1 MSYKVLIIGA
11 GAVGVAMAASL
22 SEEGM
27 DVTVYSKSHTA
38 DCIEE
43 NGVKRCGIFK
53 DISVPA
59 GKVKVIRNY
68 GEACQAYDYIIIS
81 AKPWLTKRLQNPLIT
96 TEI

>member
-1 MSYKVLIIGA
+1 MIIGA

-53 DISVPA
+53 
-59 GKVKVIRNY
+59 
-68 GEACQAYDYIIIS
+68 EM
-81 AKPWLTKRLQNPLIT
+81 IT
-96 TEI
+96 

>member
-43 NGVKRCGIFK
+43 NGVKRCGILRRYQY
-53 DISVPA
+53 P
-59 GKVKVIRNY
+59 
-68 GEACQAYDYIIIS
+68 QA
-81 AKPWLTKRLQNPLIT
+81 R
-96 TEI
+96 

>member
-1 MSYKVLIIGA
+1 MIIGA

-53 DISVPA
+53 EISVPA

-68 GEACQAYDYIIIS
+68 GCLLYTSPSPRD
-81 AKPWLTKRLQNPLIT
+81 
-96 TEI
+96 

>member
-1 MSYKVLIIGA
+1 MIIGA

-53 DISVPA
+53 EISVPA

-81 AKPWLTKRLQNPLIT
+81 AKPWPTKRLQNPLIT

>member
-1 MSYKVLIIGA
+1 MIIGA

-38 DCIEE
+38 DCIKE

-53 DISVPA
+53 EISVPA